1 MKTFPL
7 TRTLL
12 LLTLLATSAP
22 AAIIFNPAN
31 PLNVVDQGGFTGT
44 GTSAGDPYE
53 AVRLR
58 FNFSG
63 LNPSPLPSSF
73 QISNIFL
80 KGPGITTSLSL
91 GSITITGNGNSP
103 FTSLVALNSTVPSV
117 NFATGGVVV
126 SFDVP
131 AGVINDGASFLTSVT
146 YSTFDF
152 AQTSTSAT
160 GPIFQAQNA
169 APIPEPGTWAAAALL
184 LGAAGYVRWRR
195 RQAAR

>member
-1 MKTFPL
+1 MKK
-7 TRTLL
+7 
-12 LLTLLATSAP
+12 LLTLVASASIAFSCAN

-31 PLNVVDQGGFTGT
+31 PLFVDDQGGFSGI
-44 GTSAGDPYE
+44 GTSAGDPYDV
-53 AVRLR
+53 VRLR

-73 QISNIFL
+73 QISNILL
-80 KGPGITTSLSL
+80 KGPGITTFLSL

-103 FTSLVALNSTVPSV
+103 FTSLVLLNSTVPSV
-117 NFATGGVVV
+117 NFATDGVEV

-131 AGVINDGASFLTSVT
+131 AGVINDGASFTAAVT
-146 YSTFDF
+146 YATTDF
-152 AQTSTSAT
+152 AQTSTSAS

-184 LGAAGYVRWRR
+184 VGGAAFARWRKR
-195 RQAAR
+195 KSA